1 MKIDIGFENIKHI
14 AHIADVHIRNLK
26 RHNEYRNV
34 FKKLYKDLKDNLDPN
49 SVIYLAGDIVHAKT
63 EMSPELIRMVSELFT
78 NLSKIRPTIL
88 IAGNHDCNLNNA
100 SRLDA
105 LTPIVDSLNLDNF
118 YYLKDSGVYTM
129 ADVDF
134 TVFSVFD
141 VPENYIK
148 ASDIKSDNKKIAL
161 YHGCVSDAQ
170 TDAGFKLPGEIKTN
184 AFEGY
189 DFTLLGDIHKH
200 QYLNSKKTI
209 AYAGST
215 VCQNFGEHPIDHGYL
230 LWDMS
235 NGKSEFR
242 RIVNDQAYYTLDIV
256 DGKLPD
262 LTHIPKRPR
271 LRVRLTNTDE
281 PTLKKL
287 LTIVRKKCKLKD
299 VTVLRNDRLSQTKI
313 GNRDLKNGIGDV
325 RNVSFQNELIKDY
338 LDRNYVV
345 DDSVTKE
352 IFKINKE
359 LNGQM
364 NQVEVARNLRWK
376 PIKFTFGNMFS
387 YGPDN
392 ELDFENCKGTYG
404 LFAANASGKS
414 ALLDAICFCL
424 FDRCSRSSS
433 ANDVMNNK
441 KNNFSCKLQYRI
453 DGQDYFIERK
463 AHRVLKG
470 YHKGKVT
477 VKVNFWTINDDG
489 QEESLNGEQRYD
501 TNKNIR
507 NYVGTYDDFILTTLS
522 VQNNNTAFIEKS
534 QSERKDLLAQFLDIS
549 VFEELYTL
557 ANNEIKGVSAI
568 LDEFK
573 KTDFTQQLAD
583 AEAKIDENKNLK
595 VDAKKEKT
603 SATNR
608 LKTLEKR
615 ITKNEDKLVK
625 IGHVNEDI
633 EGLEFDRLHNE
644 DIKKNIEERLRRDEQ
659 TSKNNKVI
667 LAETNNKLTKLGD
680 INDIEAGNK
689 KYIESEKNSNNLKNE
704 IEKIKI
710 IVKNKLDKL
719 KHLDKHEY
727 DPNCKYCI
735 NNPFVQ
741 DAKKT
746 KDDLETDKIK
756 AKRLISDL
764 EESNN
769 IMDKNKKYSDALIE
783 AQKYNSTI
791 QRIESER
798 NIGRIEYYKAKE
810 KLNKTEQ
817 KIEQINAEI
826 SKYHQ
831 NKKDIIHNQKINDIL
846 NDLGNQKILLENE
859 IEVKEDE
866 LLTIHGSIEV
876 ALNTKKTILDSI
888 KRAESLQDRYKAY
901 EYYLDAIQRDGV
913 PYELISKI
921 IPVVEDEV
929 NDILNRI
936 VEFNILFNLDGKNIN
951 TYITYGDDKVW
962 PLELTSGME
971 KFISSIAIRTALI
984 NISNLSRPNFLA
996 IDEGLGNLDSENLNS
1011 MFMLFEYLKSQFEF
1025 LMVISH
1031 LDSVR
1036 DVVDSLIDIKKD
1048 DGFSKVIL

>member
-1 MKIDIGFENIKHI
+1 LKIDINFDNIESI
-14 AHIADVHIRNLK
+14 AHIADIHIRNLK
-26 RHNEYRNV
+26 RHDEYRNV
-34 FKKLYKDLKDNLDPN
+34 FKKLYKNLKETLPEK
-49 SVIYLAGDIVHAKT
+49 SLIYLAGDIVHAKT
-63 EMSPELIRMVSELFT
+63 EMSPELIQMVSELFT

-100 SRLDA
+100 NRLDA
-105 LTPIVDSLNLDNF
+105 LTPIVDTLDLDNF
-118 YYLKDSGVYTM
+118 YYLKDTGVYTI
-129 ADVDF
+129 ADIDF
-134 TVFSVFD
+134 AVMSVFD
-141 VPENYIK
+141 DPENYIK
-148 ASDIKSDNKKIAL
+148 AKDIKGSNKKIAL
-161 YHGCVSDAQ
+161 YHGCVSESQ
-170 TDAGFKLPGEIKTN
+170 TDAGFRLPGDVETN
-184 AFEGY
+184 IFDGY
-189 DFTLLGDIHKH
+189 DYTLLGDIHKY
-200 QYLNSKKTI
+200 QYLNKSKNV
-209 AYAGST
+209 AYAGSL
-215 VCQNFGEHPIDHGYL
+215 VCQNFGEHPTNHGYL
-230 LWDMS
+230 LWDMI
-235 NGKSEFR
+235 NEGSEFIKIR
-242 RIVNDQAYYTLDIV
+242 NDQAYYTLDII

-262 LTHIPKRPR
+262 LSEMPKRPR
-271 LRVRLTNTDE
+271 LRIKLTNTDE

-299 VTVLRNDRLSQTKI
+299 ITVLRNDRLSQAKI

-345 DDSVTKE
+345 DENIIKSV
-352 IFKINKE
+352 FKINKD

-364 NQVEVARNLRWK
+364 QEAGIARNLRWK
-376 PIKFTFGNMFS
+376 PIKFTFDNMFS
-387 YGPDN
+387 YASDN
-392 ELDFENCKGTYG
+392 EINFENFSGTYG
-404 LFAANASGKS
+404 LFAPNASGKS

-424 FDRCSRSSS
+424 FDRCSRTSS

-441 KNNFSCKLQYRI
+441 KNDFCCRLQYRI

-470 YHKGKVT
+470 YHSGKVT
-477 VKVNFWTINDDG
+477 VKVNFWTIENG
-489 QEESLNGEQRYD
+489 QEVSLNGEQRYD

-507 NYVGTYDDFILTTLS
+507 NHVGSYDDFILTTLS

-549 VFEELYTL
+549 VFEELYSL

-573 KTDFTQQLAD
+573 KTDFTQQMAD
-583 AEAKIDENKNLK
+583 ADAKIEENRNLNIE
-595 VDAKKEKT
+595 AKKEKT
-603 SATNR
+603 SAANK

-615 ITKNEDKLVK
+615 ISKNENKLIE
-625 IGHVNEDI
+625 IGQVNEDI
-633 EGLEFDRLHNE
+633 DGLEINLKSEESKVNN
-644 DIKKNIEERLRRDEQ
+644 IKERLKGDEE
-659 TSKNNKVI
+659 TSRKNKKI
-667 LAETNNKLTKLGD
+667 LAETCILLSKLGNIENIKNGNNKYL
-680 INDIEAGNK
+680 EAEKSHNK
-689 KYIESEKNSNNLKNE
+689 ISNE

-710 IVKNKLDKL
+710 IVKNKLEKL

-746 KDDLETDKIK
+746 EADLETDKIK
-756 AKRLISDL
+756 AKRLI
-764 EESNN
+764 N
-769 IMDKNKKYSDALIE
+769 ILDIANDEMVDNKRFSCAISEVND
-783 AQKYNSTI
+783 YNLTI
-791 QRIESER
+791 QQIETER
-798 NIGRIEYYKAKE
+798 NNGRIDYYRAKE
-810 KLNKTEQ
+810 KLGKTE
-817 KIEQINAEI
+817 KVIEQICIDI

-831 NKKDIIHNQKINDIL
+831 NKKDIINNQKIKDVLKDLSDNKIIL
-846 NDLGNQKILLENE
+846 DVELEA
-859 IEVKEDE
+859 KEEE

-888 KRAESLQDRYKAY
+888 GRAESLQDKYKAY

-921 IPVVEDEV
+921 IPIVEDEV

-936 VEFNILFNLDGKNIN
+936 VEFNIIFNLDGKNIN

-1031 LDSVR
+1031 LESVR
-1036 DVVDSLIDIKKD
+1036 DVVDNLIDIKKES
-1048 DGFSKVIL
+1048 GFSKVIY